1 MHSKSMMNKTKN
13 KNTKKIKLRLKMLVG
28 LQLIYLL
35 DELSMSSKSSGAT
48 LCHLKK
54 FKFPFGKT
62 SRWKLFDVKLTQFA
76 VRIAANMENNRVTT
90 EKLGK
95 GVLYFINTST
105 QICRSI
111 ETQKRIFFEFAKKRS
126 Q

>member
-1 MHSKSMMNKTKN
+1 MHSKNMMNKTKN
-13 KNTKKIKLRLKMLVG
+13 KNTKEIKLRLKMLVG

-35 DELSMSSKSSGAT
+35 DELSMSSKSSGVT

-54 FKFPFGKT
+54 FKFPFGNT

-76 VRIAANMENNRVTT
+76 VRIAAPMENNRVTT

-105 QICRSI
+105 
-111 ETQKRIFFEFAKKRS
+111 
-126 Q
+126 